1 MPPPKPMKT
10 LVAVT
15 TPEEAVVPSTL
26 TISPV
31 VTLAKLGEVTP
42 GSLYVVEE
50 LTSTVTVLPSRPF
63 TVKVPVPLTDPAVT
77 DSTLPAAAGG
87 E

>member
-15 TPEEAVVPSTL
+15 TPEAVVPSTL

-31 VTLAKLGEVTP
+31 VTLVKLGEVTFW
-42 GSLYVVEE
+42 SL
-50 LTSTVTVLPSRPF
+50 
-63 TVKVPVPLTDPAVT
+63 
-77 DSTLPAAAGG
+77 
-87 E
+87 